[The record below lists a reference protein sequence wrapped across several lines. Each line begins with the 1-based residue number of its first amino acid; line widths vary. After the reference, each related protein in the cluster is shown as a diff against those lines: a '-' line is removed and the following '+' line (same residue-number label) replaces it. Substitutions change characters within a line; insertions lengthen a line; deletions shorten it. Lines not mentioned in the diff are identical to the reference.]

1 MEIGNCVAVAGYFK
15 SLSTRDRVSN
25 SVCQQEKTC
34 HTGCTCRI
42 GEDMLTLVSGAG
54 RLNEAEDWS
63 RFGAHCRRIGCSR
76 DYYYTV
82 KVTGKE
88 SVEKFICP
96 HKEAAPHLT
105 EDYAAAWKGEV
116 PTRFRFA

>member
-1 MEIGNCVAVAGYFK
+1 YYVVKFLKENG
-15 SLSTRDRVSN
+15 L
-25 SVCQQEKTC
+25 
-34 HTGCTCRI
+34 
-42 GEDMLTLVSGAG
+42 L
-54 RLNEAEDWS
+54 
-63 RFGAHCRRIGCSR
+63 GCSR

-105 EDYAAAWKGEV
+105 EDYAAAWKARQRRWFMLLRAKRCDLKISCVSLLWCLLEL
-116 PTRFRFA
+116 

>member
-1 MEIGNCVAVAGYFK
+1 MK
-15 SLSTRDRVSN
+15 L
-25 SVCQQEKTC
+25 
-34 HTGCTCRI
+34 
-42 GEDMLTLVSGAG
+42 LTLSLKGWLRPRYYVVKFLKENG
-54 RLNEAEDWS
+54 LL
-63 RFGAHCRRIGCSR
+63 GCSR